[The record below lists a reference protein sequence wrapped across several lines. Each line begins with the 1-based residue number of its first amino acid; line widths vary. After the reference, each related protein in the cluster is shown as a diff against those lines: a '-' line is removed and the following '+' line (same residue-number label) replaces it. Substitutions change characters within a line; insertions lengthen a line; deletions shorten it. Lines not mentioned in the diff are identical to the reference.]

1 VGAISRSQR
10 GKSLR
15 VLDPGG
21 LGREEAKGN
30 LWVKVLEG
38 GGEALVPGKE
48 QSWGPIS
55 LKLGVFGCVIP
66 GPGRRRGGGRGRCL
80 HCEEGGLDFG
90 SNPWVLGFAEV
101 LGMICNCDS

>member
-1 VGAISRSQR
+1 MGVISRSQ
-10 GKSLR
+10 SLG

-55 LKLGVFGCVIP
+55 LL
-66 GPGRRRGGGRGRCL
+66 
-80 HCEEGGLDFG
+80 
-90 SNPWVLGFAEV
+90 
-101 LGMICNCDS
+101 

>member
-1 VGAISRSQR
+1 MCYEEGGGAVGVISRSQ
-10 GKSLR
+10 SLG

-55 LKLGVFGCVIP
+55 LL
-66 GPGRRRGGGRGRCL
+66 
-80 HCEEGGLDFG
+80 
-90 SNPWVLGFAEV
+90 
-101 LGMICNCDS
+101 